1 MMQSRNTK
9 ACRSKTFNEIAKIT
23 LFFVL
28 LPNFSLEG
36 IKVFKKILGTG
47 AARAINVLT
56 QLATLI
62 MGTKCLGAAEWG
74 KAFIAQTD
82 ITFLLIGIELI
93 AGSGLV
99 YFTPRKKLATLMKVS
114 YGWIAFVMLIYLLL
128 FNILHFFPN
137 FYHAIVPES
146 YAWLVLLMTFVYS
159 LHEFNLNHFLGKE
172 KVATYNWLF
181 LIQILTQVTMMAV
194 LIFTLNI
201 KTGKALLYSQL
212 CGYSLATLVGWGFLF
227 PTLKREGSEP
237 WRSCLKEMLHYGAF
251 MQLSTLVSTLN
262 KRLSLYLLNTH
273 CDEKSIGVY
282 ASGTQVTEGVN
293 IVGQSIGLVEFSAL
307 SNTEKEQR
315 ASLLTLR
322 FMKLSV
328 LLTFTALLVICLLPT
343 SFFEWVFSGEFSDIH
358 TVILLIA
365 PGIVFFSAH
374 TVLAN
379 YFSGTGKPKYNLYA
393 SLIGLSVT
401 LVSAFIL
408 IPWIGIRGAAI
419 TTTLT
424 YSALFVYQWIVFHHL
439 TGSRLRELVPIRED
453 WEWLRAE
460 IKGLL

>member
-1 MMQSRNTK
+1 M
-9 ACRSKTFNEIAKIT
+9 
-23 LFFVL
+23 
-28 LPNFSLEG
+28 
-36 IKVFKKILGTG
+36 FKKILGTG
-47 AARAINVLT
+47 AARAVNVLT
-56 QLATLI
+56 QLTTLI

-99 YFTPRKKLATLMKVS
+99 YFTPRKKLTTLMKIS
-114 YGWIAFVMLIYLLL
+114 YGWIAFVMMVYLLL
-128 FNILHFFPN
+128 FGVFHFFPS
-137 FYHAIVPES
+137 FYHTIVPDG

-194 LIFTLNI
+194 LIFALDLRTA
-201 KTGKALLYSQL
+201 KALLYSQL
-212 CGYSLATLVGWGFLF
+212 SGYSLATLIGWILLF
-227 PTLKREGSEP
+227 PTLKRENREP
-237 WRSCLKEMLHYGAF
+237 LKDSLKEMLHYGAF

-293 IVGQSIGLVEFSAL
+293 ILGQSIGLVEFSTL
-307 SNTEKEQR
+307 SNTENKQR
-315 ASLLTLR
+315 ASQLTLR
-322 FMKLSV
+322 FMKLSI

-343 SFFEWVFSGEFSDIH
+343 TFFEWVFSGEFSDIRP
-358 TVILLIA
+358 VILLMA

-379 YFSGTGKPKYNLYA
+379 FFSGTGKPKYNLYA
-393 SLIGLSVT
+393 SLIGLSIT
-401 LVSAFIL
+401 LISAFIL
-408 IPWIGIRGAAI
+408 IPTLGIRGAAI

-424 YSALFVYQWIVFHHL
+424 YMALFVFQWIVFHKQ
-439 TGSRLRELVPIRED
+439 TGSRLLQLIPNKED
-453 WEWLRAE
+453 WEWVKTTV
-460 IKGLL
+460 KGVF

>member
-1 MMQSRNTK
+1 M
-9 ACRSKTFNEIAKIT
+9 
-23 LFFVL
+23 
-28 LPNFSLEG
+28 
-36 IKVFKKILGTG
+36 FKKILGTG
-47 AARAINVLT
+47 AARAVNVLT
-56 QLATLI
+56 QLTTLI

-99 YFTPRKKLATLMKVS
+99 YFTPRKKLTTLMKIS
-114 YGWIAFVMLIYLLL
+114 YGWIAFVMMVYLLL
-128 FNILHFFPN
+128 FGVFHFFPS
-137 FYHAIVPES
+137 FYHTIVPDG

-194 LIFTLNI
+194 LIFALDLRTA
-201 KTGKALLYSQL
+201 KALLYSQL
-212 CGYSLATLVGWGFLF
+212 SGYSLATLIGWILLF
-227 PTLKREGSEP
+227 PTLKRENREP
-237 WRSCLKEMLHYGAF
+237 LKDSLKEMLHYGAF

-307 SNTEKEQR
+307 SNTENKQR
-315 ASLLTLR
+315 ASQLTLR
-322 FMKLSV
+322 FMKLSI

-343 SFFEWVFSGEFSDIH
+343 TFFEWVFSGEFSDIRP
-358 TVILLIA
+358 VILLMA

-379 YFSGTGKPKYNLYA
+379 FFSGTGKPKYNLYA
-393 SLIGLSVT
+393 SLIGLSIT
-401 LVSAFIL
+401 LISAFIL
-408 IPWIGIRGAAI
+408 IPTLGIRGAAI

-424 YSALFVYQWIVFHHL
+424 YMALFVFQWIVFHKQ
-439 TGSRLRELVPIRED
+439 TGSRLLQLIPNKED
-453 WEWLRAE
+453 WEWVKTTV
-460 IKGLL
+460 KGVF

>member
-1 MMQSRNTK
+1 M
-9 ACRSKTFNEIAKIT
+9 
-23 LFFVL
+23 
-28 LPNFSLEG
+28 
-36 IKVFKKILGTG
+36 FKKILGTG
-47 AARAINVLT
+47 AARAVNVLT

-62 MGTKCLGAAEWG
+62 MGTRYLGAAEWG

-99 YFTPRKKLATLMKVS
+99 YFTPRKKLGTLMKIS
-114 YGWIAFVMLIYLLL
+114 YGWIAIVTIFYALL
-128 FNILHFFPN
+128 FSVLHLFPN
-137 FYHAIVPES
+137 FYHTIVPEG
-146 YAWLVLLMTFVYS
+146 YGWLVLLMTFVYS
-159 LHEFNLNHFLGKE
+159 FHEFNLNHYLGKE

-194 LIFTLNI
+194 LIFALDIRTA
-201 KTGKALLYSQL
+201 KALLYSQL
-212 CGYSLATLVGWGFLF
+212 CGYSLATLVGWILLF
-227 PTLKREGSEP
+227 PTLRREGHEP
-237 WRSCLKEMLHYGAF
+237 IKNCFKELFHYGAF

-262 KRLSLYLLNTH
+262 KRLSLYLLKTH
-273 CDEKSIGVY
+273 CDEKSLGVY

-293 IVGQSIGLVEFSAL
+293 IVSQSIGLVEFSAL
-307 SNTEKEQR
+307 SNTENKQR
-315 ASLLTLR
+315 AAQLTLR

-343 SFFEWVFSGEFSDIH
+343 SFFEWLFSNDFSDIH

-379 YFSGTGKPKYNLYA
+379 YFSGTGKPKFNLYA

-401 LVSAFIL
+401 LVSAFSL
-408 IPWIGIRGAAI
+408 IPRLGIRGAAI

-424 YSALFVYQWIVFHHL
+424 YTALFVYQWIVFHKQTESKL
-439 TGSRLRELVPIRED
+439 IQLIPNRED
-453 WEWLRAE
+453 WKWVKDE
-460 IKGLL
+460 IGAILKKS

>member
-1 MMQSRNTK
+1 M
-9 ACRSKTFNEIAKIT
+9 
-23 LFFVL
+23 
-28 LPNFSLEG
+28 
-36 IKVFKKILGTG
+36 FKKILGTG
-47 AARAINVLT
+47 AARAVNVLT
-56 QLATLI
+56 QLTTLI

-99 YFTPRKKLATLMKVS
+99 YFTPRKKLTTLMKIS
-114 YGWIAFVMLIYLLL
+114 YGWIAFVMMVYLLL
-128 FNILHFFPN
+128 FGVFHFFPS
-137 FYHAIVPES
+137 FYHTIVPDG

-194 LIFTLNI
+194 LIFALDLRTA
-201 KTGKALLYSQL
+201 KALLYSQL
-212 CGYSLATLVGWGFLF
+212 SGYSLATLIGWILLF
-227 PTLKREGSEP
+227 PTLKRENREP
-237 WRSCLKEMLHYGAF
+237 LKDSLKEMLHYGAF

-307 SNTEKEQR
+307 SNTENKQR
-315 ASLLTLR
+315 ASQLTLR
-322 FMKLSV
+322 FMKLSI

-343 SFFEWVFSGEFSDIH
+343 TFF
-358 TVILLIA
+358 
-365 PGIVFFSAH
+365 
-374 TVLAN
+374 
-379 YFSGTGKPKYNLYA
+379 
-393 SLIGLSVT
+393 
-401 LVSAFIL
+401 
-408 IPWIGIRGAAI
+408 
-419 TTTLT
+419 
-424 YSALFVYQWIVFHHL
+424 
-439 TGSRLRELVPIRED
+439 
-453 WEWLRAE
+453 
-460 IKGLL
+460 

>member
-1 MMQSRNTK
+1 M
-9 ACRSKTFNEIAKIT
+9 
-23 LFFVL
+23 
-28 LPNFSLEG
+28 
-36 IKVFKKILGTG
+36 FKKILGTG
-47 AARAINVLT
+47 AARAVNVLT

-99 YFTPRKKLATLMKVS
+99 YFAPRKKLATLMKIS
-114 YGWIAFVMLIYLLL
+114 YGWIGVVMLFYVLL
-128 FNILHFFPN
+128 FFALHFFPV
-137 FYHAIVPES
+137 FFHTIVPEG

-172 KVATYNWLF
+172 KVSTYNWLF
-181 LIQILTQVTMMAV
+181 IIQILTQVTMMAV
-194 LIFTLNI
+194 LIFALDIRTA
-201 KTGKALLYSQL
+201 KALLYSQL
-212 CGYSLATLVGWGFLF
+212 SGYSLATLIGWILLF
-227 PTLKREGSEP
+227 PTLKHEGKEP
-237 WRSCLKEMLHYGAF
+237 LKDSLKAMLHYGAF

-262 KRLSLYLLNTH
+262 KRLSLYLLNIH
-273 CDEKSIGVY
+273 CDERSIGVY

-293 IVGQSIGLVEFSAL
+293 IVSQSIGLVEFSAL
-307 SNTEKEQR
+307 SNTENKQR
-315 ASLLTLR
+315 VSQLTLR

-328 LLTFTALLVICLLPT
+328 LLTLFAMLVICLLP
-343 SFFEWVFSGEFSDIH
+343 SAFFAWLFSNEFADIRP
-358 TVILLIA
+358 VILLMA

-401 LVSAFIL
+401 MISAYIL
-408 IPWIGIRGAAI
+408 IPTLGIQGAAI

-424 YSALFVYQWIVFHHL
+424 YTALFVYQWIVFHKQ
-439 TGSRLRELVPIRED
+439 TGSRLLQLIPNKED
-453 WEWLRAE
+453 WGWVKTTV
-460 IKGLL
+460 KGVF

>member
-1 MMQSRNTK
+1 M
-9 ACRSKTFNEIAKIT
+9 
-23 LFFVL
+23 V
-28 LPNFSLEG
+28 
-36 IKVFKKILGTG
+36 
-47 AARAINVLT
+47 NVLT

-62 MGTKCLGAAEWG
+62 MGTKFLGAAEWG
-74 KAFIAQTD
+74 TAFIAQTD

-99 YFTPRKKLATLMKVS
+99 YFTPRKKLNTLMSIS
-114 YGWIAFVMLIYLLL
+114 YGWIGAVMLLYLLL
-128 FNILHFFPN
+128 FQVFSFFPT
-137 FYHAIVPES
+137 FYHYIVPEG
-146 YAWLVLLMTFVYS
+146 YAWLVMLMTFVYS

-172 KVATYNWLF
+172 KVATFNWLF
-181 LIQILTQVTMMAV
+181 LIQILTQVSMMAV
-194 LIFTLNI
+194 LIFALNVR
-201 KTGKALLYSQL
+201 TAKALLYSQL
-212 CGYSLATLVGWGFLF
+212 CGYSLALVIGWILLLPELNRGE
-227 PTLKREGSEP
+227 REP
-237 WRSCLKEMLHYGAF
+237 WKDSLKEMLHYGAF

-273 CDEKSIGVY
+273 CDDKSIGVY

-307 SNTEKEQR
+307 SNTEKAQR
-315 ASLLTLR
+315 AALLTLR
-322 FMKLSV
+322 FMKLAV

-343 SFFEWVFSGEFSDIH
+343 SFFEWVFSGEFADIRP
-358 TVILLIA
+358 VILLMA

-408 IPWIGIRGAAI
+408 IPRLGIRGAAI

-424 YSALFVYQWIVFHHL
+424 YTALFVYQWIVFHRL
-439 TGSRLRELVPIRED
+439 TGSKLRQLVITKD
-453 WEWLRAE
+453 DLVWATTE
-460 IKGLL
+460 IKQLF

>member
-1 MMQSRNTK
+1 M
-9 ACRSKTFNEIAKIT
+9 
-23 LFFVL
+23 
-28 LPNFSLEG
+28 
-36 IKVFKKILGTG
+36 FKKILGTG
-47 AARAINVLT
+47 AARAVNVLT

-99 YFTPRKKLATLMKVS
+99 YFSSRKKLTTLMKIS
-114 YGWIAFVMLIYLLL
+114 YGWIVFVMVVYLLL
-128 FNILHFFPN
+128 FGVFHYYPS
-137 FYHAIVPES
+137 FYHTIVPEG

-172 KVATYNWLF
+172 KISTYNWLF

-194 LIFTLNI
+194 LIFALDLRTA
-201 KTGKALLYSQL
+201 KALLYSQL
-212 CGYSLATLVGWGFLF
+212 SGYSLATLIGWILLF
-227 PTLKREGSEP
+227 PTLKRENREP
-237 WRSCLKEMLHYGAF
+237 LKDSMKEMLHYGAF

-262 KRLSLYLLNTH
+262 KRLSLYLLKTH

-293 IVGQSIGLVEFSAL
+293 IVGYSIGLVEFSAL
-307 SNTEKEQR
+307 SNTENKQR
-315 ASLLTLR
+315 ASQLTLR
-322 FMKLSV
+322 FMKLSI

-343 SFFEWVFSGEFSDIH
+343 TFFEWVFSGEFSDIRP
-358 TVILLIA
+358 VILLMA

-379 YFSGTGKPKYNLYA
+379 FFSGTGKPKYNLYA
-393 SLIGLSVT
+393 SLVGLSVT

-408 IPWIGIRGAAI
+408 IPWLGIRGAAI
-419 TTTLT
+419 TTSLT
-424 YSALFVYQWIVFHHL
+424 YTALFVYHWIVFHKH
-439 TGSRLRELVPIRED
+439 TGSRLGQLIPNRED
-453 WEWLRAE
+453 WAWVKTTMKSLF
-460 IKGLL
+460 

>member
-1 MMQSRNTK
+1 M
-9 ACRSKTFNEIAKIT
+9 
-23 LFFVL
+23 
-28 LPNFSLEG
+28 
-36 IKVFKKILGTG
+36 FKKLLGTG
-47 AARAINVLT
+47 AARAVNVLT

-62 MGTKCLGAAEWG
+62 MGTKFLGAAEWG

-99 YFTPRKKLATLMKVS
+99 YFTPRKKIATLMKIS
-114 YGWIAFVMLIYLLL
+114 YGWIVFVMLIYILL
-128 FNILHFFPN
+128 FNILHFFPD
-137 FYHAIVPES
+137 FYHTIVPEG

-172 KVATYNWLF
+172 KVNIFNWLF
-181 LIQILTQVTMMAV
+181 LIQILTQVTTMAA
-194 LIFTLNI
+194 LIFILDLITA
-201 KTGKALLYSQL
+201 GALLYSQL
-212 CGYSLATLVGWGFLF
+212 CGYSLATLVGWVLLF
-227 PTLKREGSEP
+227 PSLKHEEREPLKESM
-237 WRSCLKEMLHYGAF
+237 KEMLHYGAF

-262 KRLSLYLLNTH
+262 KRLSLYLLKTH
-273 CDEKSIGVY
+273 CDEKSLGVY

-293 IVGQSIGLVEFSAL
+293 IIGMSIGLVEFSAL
-307 SNTEKEQR
+307 SNTEKAQR
-315 ASLLTLR
+315 ASQLTLR

-328 LLTFTALLVICLLPT
+328 LLTFTALLLICLLPT
-343 SFFEWVFSGEFSDIH
+343 SFFEWLFSGEFSDIR
-358 TVILLIA
+358 TVILLMA

-408 IPWIGIRGAAI
+408 IPWLGIRGAAI
-419 TTTLT
+419 TSTLT
-424 YSALFVYQWIVFHHL
+424 YLVLFIYQWIVFHRH
-439 TGSRLRELVPIRED
+439 TGSRLAQLVPNRED
-453 WEWLRAE
+453 WDWLGTE
-460 IKGLL
+460 IKGLI

>member
-1 MMQSRNTK
+1 M
-9 ACRSKTFNEIAKIT
+9 
-23 LFFVL
+23 
-28 LPNFSLEG
+28 
-36 IKVFKKILGTG
+36 FKKILGTG
-47 AARAINVLT
+47 AARAVNVLT

-62 MGTKCLGAAEWG
+62 MGTRYLGAAEWG

-99 YFTPRKKLATLMKVS
+99 YFTPRKKLATLMKIS
-114 YGWIAFVMLIYLLL
+114 YSWIAFVMLIYILF
-128 FNILHFFPN
+128 FNILQFFPS
-137 FYHAIVPES
+137 FYHTIVPEG
-146 YAWLVLLMTFVYS
+146 YAWLVLLMSFIYS

-181 LIQILTQVTMMAV
+181 LIQILTQVSMMAV
-194 LIFTLNI
+194 LIFTLHI
-201 KTGKALLYSQL
+201 RTAKALLYSQL
-212 CGYSLATLVGWGFLF
+212 CGYSLAMIVGWFLLI
-227 PTLKREGSEP
+227 PSLKRDGNEP
-237 WRSCLKEMLHYGAF
+237 WRSCIKEMLHYGSF

-293 IVGQSIGLVEFSAL
+293 IVGYSIGLVEFSAL
-307 SNTEKEQR
+307 SNTENDRR
-315 ASLLTLR
+315 ASQLTLR
-322 FMKLSV
+322 FMKISIM
-328 LLTFTALLVICLLPT
+328 LTFTALLVICLLPT
-343 SFFEWVFSGEFSDIH
+343 SFFELLFSEEFADIRP
-358 TVILLIA
+358 VILLMA

-408 IPWIGIRGAAI
+408 IPLLGIRGAAI

-424 YSALFVYQWIVFHHL
+424 YLALFVYQWIVFHKQ
-439 TGSRLRELVPIRED
+439 TGSRLAQLVPNRED
-453 WEWLRAE
+453 LEWLKTTT
-460 IKGLL
+460 KGVF